1 MVGASAVWDKPVTPT
16 CLFAVSGVCGVW
28 SVVLCSDDRTW
39 RAGLG
44 SVFLSFC
51 LSVFL
56 AACVSVCFRCSYEAW
71 AQLEDV
77 QRTSVGERCLAK
89 QQAFTTRTDHTSP
102 LLPPSASATT
112 TTTTRKKARSNRRH
126 RQALQS
132 TIPTVCLSQGRRP
145 APTAL
150 ARKKKNA
157 KIAESDNT

>member
-1 MVGASAVWDKPVTPT
+1 MV
-16 CLFAVSGVCGVW
+16 CLWSGRVLYGTSRLHPRVCLLCLGCVVCGVSCFAAMIERGEQAW
-28 SVVLCSDDRTW
+28 
-39 RAGLG
+39 G
-44 SVFLSFC
+44 LSFC

-150 ARKKKNA
+150 ARKKKMR
-157 KIAESDNT
+157 K